1 MRASTLMPH
10 CESSNRFELPG
21 QRSTGQQER
30 QQTGSRYAM
39 GVQQMVNHIA
49 QVLGRPVLVEDRKQ
63 RVLAY
68 SPQSETID
76 EVRRRSILEHHAGP
90 DVNRWLLSLGVLSSH
105 SSVRVPSNREFNM
118 LPRLCVPIW
127 KSDIP
132 LGYLWFID
140 APSRMDE
147 FDVAR
152 AHGLGSRL
160 AEELYRSR
168 VQQENASS
176 RSSAGVRDLL
186 FGTGPAVTH
195 AAQELMEEGF
205 FHSES
210 GVRAMILRPTM
221 NGFDFDSDELRDGLD
236 RTVRAATHSIGSGNS
251 LGMVRHDHAVLLVP
265 SGSEPGR
272 FPLVE
277 KTAQQ
282 LVHAADKYLAPLP
295 GVASTMVGVGGA
307 RLRLDQAQESYV
319 DATSAA
325 DLGTSFDTAERVVQ
339 WDSLGAY
346 RGVYSIAS
354 LGVAPSDIQSG
365 FMRLLAEKDGDVLVK
380 TAECY
385 LNLGCRVQD
394 AAAALNLHRTSL
406 YYRLERIERIV
417 GIDLRDGVERLG
429 LHLALL
435 LARLGPVKV

>member
-1 MRASTLMPH
+1 
-10 CESSNRFELPG
+10 
-21 QRSTGQQER
+21 
-30 QQTGSRYAM
+30 M

-76 EVRRRSILEHHAGP
+76 EVRRKSILEHHAGP
-90 DVNRWLLSLGVLSSH
+90 DVSRWLLSLGLHSSH
-105 SSVRVPSNREFNM
+105 NSVRVPSNRELNM

-140 APSRMDE
+140 APDQMDE
-147 FDVAR
+147 IDVAR

-186 FGTGPAVTH
+186 FSSGTAVTR
-195 AAQELMEEGF
+195 AAQELMEDGF
-205 FHSES
+205 FHSDA
-210 GVRAMILRPTM
+210 GVRAMILRPKTI
-221 NGFDFDSDELRDGLD
+221 GGDSDSDELRDGLE

-265 SGSEPGR
+265 AGAEPGR

-282 LVHAADKYLAPLP
+282 LVHAADKHLTPLP
-295 GVASTMVGVGGA
+295 GVASTMVGVGGT
-307 RLRLDQAQESYV
+307 RLSLDQAQGSYT

-325 DLGTSFDTAERVVQ
+325 EIGASFDLPERVVQ

-346 RGVYSIAS
+346 RGLYSIAS
-354 LGVAPSDIQSG
+354 LGVAPSHIQSG
-365 FMRLLAEKDGDVLVK
+365 FERLLAEKDGDVLVK

-394 AAAALNLHRTSL
+394 AAAQLNLHRTSL

-429 LHLALL
+429 LHLALM
-435 LARLGPVKV
+435 LARIGPVKA